1 MTETSGHVSS
11 TNQVSQQI
19 HIDLT
24 QNPVFVYYLQ
34 PSDHAST
41 ELVNIPFDGNGFGD
55 WKCSVMIGLIAKN
68 KLCFVDVTL
77 SQP

>member
-11 TNQVSQQI
+11 DNQVSQQI

-24 QNPVFVYYLQ
+24 QNPASVYYLH

-41 ELVNIPFDGNGFGD
+41 KLVNTPFDGNGFGD
-55 WKCSVMIGLIAKN
+55 WKRSVII
-68 KLCFVDVTL
+68 
-77 SQP
+77 